1 MSFHRVRALSAC
13 LLVAAACVAAPVG
26 VADEAPLTL
35 GHAIEQALARNP
47 GLGAF
52 AFRLRAQE
60 GRSLAAGLRPPLEFR
75 MEAENVLGTGRA
87 QGLDAAEATFTLS
100 HVVEFGKRERR
111 LAAAAAERSLI
122 EVQREAAQLDV
133 LAEVTRRFIHVAAD
147 QEQLLLTERATTL
160 AAETVTAATMRVTAG
175 RAPEVEVR
183 RSRITLAQ
191 ARVEQEHAEHELLTS
206 RRKLAAMWGATD
218 ATFGPVSA
226 DLYVVPETES
236 FELLVARLAE
246 NPDFTRFASESRLR
260 DAEIRL
266 AESKRRADITYFA
279 GVRRLQES
287 RDQAFVAGI
296 TIPLA
301 GRDRARGDVL
311 AATALRDLNV
321 AEREVHRVQA
331 EAQLFEIYQ
340 ELNHS
345 LAEVRMLRTEVL
357 PEMEG
362 ALDATRYAFE
372 RGRYSWLEWADAQR
386 ELVGVQR
393 SLIEAAANVHLY
405 RTELERLTGEAVGA
419 AP

>member
-1 MSFHRVRALSAC
+1 MSSFRVHAAAC
-13 LLVAAACVAAPVG
+13 LLGAAACVAAPPG
-26 VADEAPLTL
+26 VAAEPPLTL
-35 GHAIEQALARNP
+35 GHAIGQALAGNP
-47 GLGAF
+47 GLASF

-60 GRSLAAGLRPPLEFR
+60 GRSETAGLRPPLEFR
-75 MEAENVLGTGRA
+75 METENLLGTGRT

-100 HVVEFGKRERR
+100 HVVELDGKRERR
-111 LAAAAAERSLI
+111 LAAVAAERSLI

-147 QEQLLLTERATTL
+147 QEQLRLTARATTL
-160 AAETVTAATMRVTAG
+160 AEETVTAATARVTAG

-218 ATFGPVSA
+218 ALFGAVTA
-226 DLYVVPETES
+226 DLYAVPEVES
-236 FELLVARLAE
+236 FELLVARLAG
-246 NPDFTRFASESRLR
+246 NPDFTRFATESRLR

-279 GVRRLQES
+279 GVRRLQET

-301 GRDRARGDVL
+301 GRERARGEVI
-311 AATALRDLNV
+311 AATALRDLNL

-345 LAEVRMLRTEVL
+345 LAEMRMLRTEVL

-362 ALDATRYAFE
+362 ALEATRYAFE
-372 RGRYSWLEWADAQR
+372 RGRYSWLEWVDAQR
-386 ELVGVQR
+386 ELVSAQR
-393 SLIEAAANVHLY
+393 ALIEAAANVHLY
-405 RTELERLTGEAVGA
+405 HTELERLTGAAVGTA
-419 AP
+419 Q

>member
-1 MSFHRVRALSAC
+1 MSSFRVHAAAC
-13 LLVAAACVAAPVG
+13 LLVAAACAVARPGVAA
-26 VADEAPLTL
+26 EAPLTL
-35 GHAIEQALARNP
+35 GHAIEQALAGNP
-47 GLGAF
+47 GLASF

-60 GRSLAAGLRPPLEFR
+60 GRSQAAGLRPPLEFR
-75 MEAENVLGTGRA
+75 VEAENVLGTGRA

-100 HVVEFGKRERR
+100 HVVELDGKRERR
-111 LAAAAAERSLI
+111 LATVAAERSLI

-147 QEQLLLTERATTL
+147 QEQLQLTARATTL
-160 AAETVTAATMRVTAG
+160 AEQTVTAATMRVTAG

-183 RSRITLAQ
+183 RSRITLAR

-206 RRKLAAMWGATD
+206 RRKLAAMWGATE
-218 ATFGPVSA
+218 AGFGAVSA
-226 DLYVVPETES
+226 DLYALPAVEP
-236 FELLVARLAE
+236 FELLVARLAG

-279 GVRRLQES
+279 GVRRLQET
-287 RDQAFVAGI
+287 RDQAFVAGV

-301 GRDRARGDVL
+301 GRDRARGEVL
-311 AATALRDLNV
+311 AATALRDLNL
-321 AEREVHRVQA
+321 AEREAHRVQA

-345 LAEVRMLRTEVL
+345 LAEVRMLRAEVL

-362 ALDATRYAFE
+362 ALEATRYAFE
-372 RGRYSWLEWADAQR
+372 RGRYSWLEWVDAQR
-386 ELVGVQR
+386 ELVSVQR
-393 SLIEAAANVHLY
+393 ALIEAAANVHLY

-419 AP
+419 AQ